1 MVDVTIINQLVFQLS
16 EVNSYTEAE
25 LEHPSC
31 WAQCCESFLSGALAC
46 RPSCLLLFYL
56 RQVKV
61 K

>member
-16 EVNSYTEAE
+16 KVNSDTGAK
-25 LEHPSC
+25 LEHPFC
-31 WAQCCESFLSGALAC
+31 WAQCCESFLSGALGC
-46 RPSCLLLFYL
+46 KPNCLLLLYL